1 MAKRKSPLIF
11 LSAVFKSF
19 SEQVNPTMAG
29 VVGEISLQMVFGK
42 AFLVELQRG
51 DLETAKVFARAF
63 LTRTALTSKCPIP
76 LAAS

>member
-1 MAKRKSPLIF
+1 VIF
-11 LSAVFKSF
+11 LSGVFKSF
-19 SEQVNPTMAG
+19 SEQVNPIMAG
-29 VVGEISLQMVFGK
+29 AVGEISLQMVFGK

-76 LAAS
+76 LVAA